1 MITTAQA
8 MADLVEDMAEEVA
21 QIQGNGLGPVR
32 AWLAADHVDG
42 TKIDADDVRDAA
54 MEVYGYY
61 ITDDPY
67 DHVSYLADHFGT
79 YPEHIL
85 EALEEESDE
94 SLRHQ
99 YPDLV
104 DYAGNPMREVI
115 AAEMAAEDLRMQS
128 MAQVDPIDGKTHWFH
143 IA

>member
-1 MITTAQA
+1 MKNIEA
-8 MADLVEDMAEEVA
+8 MADLAEDMSEEIA
-21 QIQGNGLGPVR
+21 QIQGNGLGPLRAILAQDHTDGAEIDAEDVR
-32 AWLAADHVDG
+32 A
-42 TKIDADDVRDAA
+42 AA

-128 MAQVDPIDGKTHWFH
+128 VALVDPIDGKTHWFH